1 MLIFFI
7 LKKTDPEI
15 SRSEFLY
22 MYDTL
27 HFALIYA
34 GNEGVKPELSKL
46 KRSFCNRRI
55 IDKP

>member
-1 MLIFFI
+1 M

-46 KRSFCNRRI
+46 KRSFFNRRI